1 MANETVNQEQATQEA
16 EVERTFNQAELDAI
30 ISDRLKRER
39 EKFADYEALKEKATR
54 LDEIEEASK
63 TELQKATER
72 AEKLESELTQLRRA
86 EEIRQIRDKVA
97 STTGVPATLLSGETE
112 ESCIEQAKAIM
123 DFKSSNG
130 YPTVKDAGEIQN
142 TVKGSTRQQFADWAN
157 EALNN

>member
-1 MANETVNQEQATQEA
+1 M
-16 EVERTFNQAELDAI
+16 
-30 ISDRLKRER
+30 
-39 EKFADYEALKEKATR
+39 
-54 LDEIEEASK
+54 DEIEEASK